1 MRSIKLPSWSK
12 RLLGFAPLPSPPHV
26 FALDETRLR
35 YGQLAAD
42 RQGLRL
48 RAFRQLGLPAD
59 SFHNGMLGGPLRD
72 AGAFRELVGAILENL
87 PGGVREASLVIPDAW
102 LRVTYAESGDLPRGG
117 AALDEVLRWK
127 LRRLVPFRVDELRV
141 SATLV
146 APLPGQ
152 EEPRRLLLGFA
163 IEQLLAQ
170 LEDAFAAHGVRLGQ
184 ISNVSLSLLE
194 ALAPASE
201 KSARTGGAQAPAA
214 SAAWQARGT
223 APITPVSK
231 DRSSFMALALVE
243 DDGYA
248 LIFARRGEP
257 VLHRYKATP
266 AAAADTAPGGSVV
279 RDLRLTRNFLDE
291 HFPGSALET
300 VLLLAPPALEPIWLD
315 RLEQGLGRRAAV
327 VDDTVLPPLRSEDGF
342 TRLPPWREVA
352 PMIGAARR
360 MVA

>member
-35 YGQLAAD
+35 YGQLIAD

-48 RAFRQLGLPAD
+48 RAFRQLQLPPASFQNGL
-59 SFHNGMLGGPLRD
+59 LGGPLRD
-72 AGAFRELVGAILENL
+72 PGALRELVGAILEDL

-146 APLPGQ
+146 SPLPGQ
-152 EEPRRLLLGFA
+152 DEPRRLLMGFA

-170 LEDAFAAHGVRLGQ
+170 IEDAFTAHGVRLGQ
-184 ISNVSLSLLE
+184 ISNVSLSLLD
-194 ALAPASE
+194 ALQPAS
-201 KSARTGGAQAPAA
+201 
-214 SAAWQARGT
+214 QARGR
-223 APITPVSK
+223 AA
-231 DRSSFMALALVE
+231 FMALALVE

-257 VLHRYKATP
+257 VLHRYKALSG
-266 AAAADTAPGGSVV
+266 AAGDTSPGGAVV

-291 HFPGSALET
+291 HFPGSALDS
-300 VLLLAPPALEPIWLD
+300 VLLLAPPPLVPLWLD
-315 RLEQGLGRRAAV
+315 RLQQGLGRRAAA
-327 VDDTVLPPLRSEDGF
+327 VDGAVLPPLRSEDGF
-342 TRLPPWREVA
+342 SPVPPWREVA
-352 PMIGAARR
+352 PMIGAVRR
-360 MVA
+360 MIA

>member
-1 MRSIKLPSWSK
+1 VRSIKLPSWSR

-35 YGQLAAD
+35 YGQLLAD

-48 RAFRQLGLPAD
+48 RAFRQLQLPPGSFQNGL
-59 SFHNGMLGGPLRD
+59 LGGPLRD
-72 AGAFRELVGAILENL
+72 PGAFRELVGAILEDL

-102 LRVTYAESGDLPRGG
+102 LRVTYAESSDLPRGG

-146 APLPGQ
+146 SPLPGQ
-152 EEPRRLLLGFA
+152 EEPRRLLMGFA

-170 LEDAFAAHGVRLGQ
+170 LEDAFTAHGVRLGQ
-184 ISNVSLSLLE
+184 ISNVSLSLLD
-194 ALAPASE
+194 ALQPAAGAKAQVWS
-201 KSARTGGAQAPAA
+201 SAVSGGAA
-214 SAAWQARGT
+214 SQARGR
-223 APITPVSK
+223 AA
-231 DRSSFMALALVE
+231 FMALTLVE

-257 VLHRYKATP
+257 VLHRYKAMSG
-266 AAAADTAPGGSVV
+266 AAADTSPGGAVV

-291 HFPGSALET
+291 HFPGSTLET
-300 VLLLAPPALEPIWLD
+300 VLLLAPPPLQPLWLD
-315 RLEQGLGRRAAV
+315 RLQQGLGRRAAV
-327 VDDTVLPPLRSEDGF
+327 VDGAVLPALRSEAPSA
-342 TRLPPWREVA
+342 LPPWRELA

-360 MVA
+360 MIA